1 MIKMKSKEI
10 SHEIIDV
17 PVDTNVKFRTSI
29 DPGSYIPMHWHR
41 AVEIIYMQEGSLDV
55 TVESES
61 FTIQKEDCIVING
74 NVLHSTKCTSPNTA
88 ILLQIPLDFMEKYIP
103 DLGQLIFLFDFRT
116 KDQRQQTKQA
126 MFKTILEQLQII
138 NNVRPDGYLL
148 RFNSLIF
155 ELLFQLYHNFAVKI
169 LQSNTSQKKKDMARL
184 EPVLDYI
191 SEHYREPISLNEIAE
206 VACLQ
211 TGYFCRFFRK
221 KMGITFLEY
230 QNEYRLSFIYRDL
243 IKTSDPVHVILERHG
258 FTNYKLF
265 RRIFLDHFGN
275 TPTQIRKQREIL

>member
-1 MIKMKSKEI
+1 MKNKEI
-10 SHEIIDV
+10 SYEIIDFSGE
-17 PVDTNVKFRTSI
+17 TNVQFRTSV
-29 DPGSYIPMHWHR
+29 DPGSYIPTHWHL
-41 AVEIIYMQEGSLDV
+41 AIEIIYMQEGSLDV
-55 TVESES
+55 TVESEN
-61 FTIQKEDCIVING
+61 FTIQKGDCIVING

-155 ELLFQLYHNFAVKI
+155 ELLFQLYHHFAVKI
-169 LQSNTSQKKKDMARL
+169 IQSNTSQKKKDMARL

-221 KMGITFLEY
+221 KMRITFLEY
-230 QNEYRLSFIYRDL
+230 QNENRLSFINRDL
-243 IKTSDPVHVILERHG
+243 ITTRDPVHVILERHG
-258 FTNYKLF
+258 FTNYKRF
-265 RRIFLDHFGN
+265 RRIFLEHFGN

>member
-1 MIKMKSKEI
+1 MKSKEI

-41 AVEIIYMQEGSLDV
+41 AVEIIYMQAGSLDV
-55 TVESES
+55 TVESEN
-61 FTIQKEDCIVING
+61 FTIRKGDCIVING

-116 KDQRQQTKQA
+116 KDQRLQTKQT

-138 NNVRPDGYLL
+138 NDVRPDGYLL

-155 ELLFQLYHNFAVKI
+155 ELLFQ
-169 LQSNTSQKKKDMARL
+169 
-184 EPVLDYI
+184 P
-191 SEHYREPISLNEIAE
+191 
-206 VACLQ
+206 
-211 TGYFCRFFRK
+211 
-221 KMGITFLEY
+221 
-230 QNEYRLSFIYRDL
+230 
-243 IKTSDPVHVILERHG
+243 
-258 FTNYKLF
+258 
-265 RRIFLDHFGN
+265 
-275 TPTQIRKQREIL
+275 

>member
-1 MIKMKSKEI
+1 MKSKEI

-103 DLGQLIFLFDFRT
+103 DLGQLIFLFDFRI

-126 MFKTILEQLQII
+126 MLKTILEQLQII
-138 NNVRPDGYLL
+138 NDVRPDGYLL

-169 LQSNTSQKKKDMARL
+169 LQNNTSQEKKDMDRL

-211 TGYFCRFFRK
+211 AGYFCRFFKK

-243 IKTSDPVHVILERHG
+243 ITTRDSVHVILERHG

-265 RRIFLDHFGN
+265 RRIFLEHFGN

>member
-1 MIKMKSKEI
+1 MKSKEI

-61 FTIQKEDCIVING
+61 FTIQKGDCIVING

-116 KDQRQQTKQA
+116 KDQRLQTKQT
-126 MFKTILEQLQII
+126 MLKTILEQLQII
-138 NNVRPDGYLL
+138 NDVRPDGYLL

-169 LQSNTSQKKKDMARL
+169 LQNNTSQEKKDMDRL
-184 EPVLDYI
+184 EPVLNYI
-191 SEHYREPISLNEIAE
+191 SEHYREPISLSEIAE

-211 TGYFCRFFRK
+211 TGYFCRFFKK

-243 IKTSDPVHVILERHG
+243 ITTRDPVHVILERHG

-265 RRIFLDHFGN
+265 RRMFLEHFGN

>member
-1 MIKMKSKEI
+1 MKSKEI

-61 FTIQKEDCIVING
+61 FTIRKGDCIVING

-103 DLGQLIFLFDFRT
+103 DLGQLIFLFDFRI

-126 MFKTILEQLQII
+126 MLKTILEQLQII
-138 NNVRPDGYLL
+138 NDVRPDGYLL

-169 LQSNTSQKKKDMARL
+169 LQNNTSQEKKDMDRL

-211 TGYFCRFFRK
+211 TGYFCRFFKK

-243 IKTSDPVHVILERHG
+243 ITTRDPVHVILERHG

-265 RRIFLDHFGN
+265 RRMFLEHFGN

>member
-1 MIKMKSKEI
+1 MKSKEI
-10 SHEIIDV
+10 SHEIINA
-17 PVDTNVKFRTSI
+17 PVDTNVKFRTST

-55 TVESES
+55 TVESEN
-61 FTIQKEDCIVING
+61 FTIRKGDCIVING

-103 DLGQLIFLFDFRT
+103 DLGQLIFLFDFRK

-191 SEHYREPISLNEIAE
+191 SEHYREPISLHEIAE

-243 IKTSDPVHVILERHG
+243 ITTRDPVHVILERHG

-265 RRIFLDHFGN
+265 RRIFFEHFGN

>member
-1 MIKMKSKEI
+1 MKSKEI

-17 PVDTNVKFRTSI
+17 PVDTNVKFRTST

-55 TVESES
+55 TIESEN
-61 FTIQKEDCIVING
+61 FTIQKGDCIVING

-116 KDQRQQTKQA
+116 KEQKQQTKQA

-169 LQSNTSQKKKDMARL
+169 LQSNTSQKKKDMNRL

-191 SEHYREPISLNEIAE
+191 SKHYREPISLNEIAE

-243 IKTSDPVHVILERHG
+243 ITTRDPVHVILERHG

-265 RRIFLDHFGN
+265 RRMFLEHFGN

>member
-1 MIKMKSKEI
+1 MKSKEI

-55 TVESES
+55 TVESEN
-61 FTIQKEDCIVING
+61 FTIQKGDCIVING

-103 DLGQLIFLFDFRT
+103 DLGQLIFLFDFRI

-126 MFKTILEQLQII
+126 MLKTILEQLQII
-138 NNVRPDGYLL
+138 NDVRPDGYLL

-169 LQSNTSQKKKDMARL
+169 LQNSTSQEKKDMDRL
-184 EPVLDYI
+184 EPVLNYI

-211 TGYFCRFFRK
+211 TGYFCRFFKK

-243 IKTSDPVHVILERHG
+243 ITTRDPVHVILERHG

-265 RRIFLDHFGN
+265 RRIFFEHFGN

>member
-1 MIKMKSKEI
+1 MKSKEI

-17 PVDTNVKFRTSI
+17 PVDTNVKFRTST
-29 DPGSYIPMHWHR
+29 DLGSYIPMHWHR
-41 AVEIIYMQEGSLDV
+41 AVEIIYIQEGSLDV

-61 FTIQKEDCIVING
+61 FTIQTGDCIVING

-138 NNVRPDGYLL
+138 NDVHPDGYLL

-169 LQSNTSQKKKDMARL
+169 LQSNTSQKKKDIARL

-211 TGYFCRFFRK
+211 TGYFCRFFKK

-243 IKTSDPVHVILERHG
+243 ITTRDPVQVILERHG

-265 RRIFLDHFGN
+265 RRMFLEHFGN

>member
-1 MIKMKSKEI
+1 MKSKEI
-10 SHEIIDV
+10 SHEIINA
-17 PVDTNVKFRTSI
+17 PVDTNVKFRTST

-243 IKTSDPVHVILERHG
+243 ITTRDPVHVILERHG

-265 RRIFLDHFGN
+265 RRMFLEHFGN

>member
-1 MIKMKSKEI
+1 MKSKEI

-17 PVDTNVKFRTSI
+17 PVDTNVKFRTST

-41 AVEIIYMQEGSLDV
+41 AVEIIYIQEGSLDV

-61 FTIQKEDCIVING
+61 FTIQTGDCIVING

-103 DLGQLIFLFDFRT
+103 NLGQLIFLFDFRT

-138 NNVRPDGYLL
+138 NDVHPDGYLL

-169 LQSNTSQKKKDMARL
+169 LQSNTSQKKKDIARL

-211 TGYFCRFFRK
+211 TGYFCRFFKK

-243 IKTSDPVHVILERHG
+243 ITTRDPVQVILERHG

-265 RRIFLDHFGN
+265 RRMFLEHFGN

>member
-1 MIKMKSKEI
+1 MKSKEI
-10 SHEIIDV
+10 SHEIINA
-17 PVDTNVKFRTSI
+17 PVDTNVKFRTST

-55 TVESES
+55 TIESEN
-61 FTIQKEDCIVING
+61 FTIQKGDCIVING

-103 DLGQLIFLFDFRT
+103 DPGQLIFLFDFRT

-169 LQSNTSQKKKDMARL
+169 LQNNTSQKKKDMARL

-243 IKTSDPVHVILERHG
+243 ITTRDPVHVILERHG

-265 RRIFLDHFGN
+265 RRIFLEHFGN

>member
-1 MIKMKSKEI
+1 MKSKEI

-17 PVDTNVKFRTSI
+17 PVDTNVKFRTST

-61 FTIQKEDCIVING
+61 FTIQKGDCTVING

-169 LQSNTSQKKKDMARL
+169 LQSNTSQKKKDISRL

-191 SEHYREPISLNEIAE
+191 SEHYKEPISLNEIAE

-211 TGYFCRFFRK
+211 TGYFCRFFKK

-243 IKTSDPVHVILERHG
+243 ITTRDPVQVILERHG

-265 RRIFLDHFGN
+265 RRMFLEHFGN

>member
-1 MIKMKSKEI
+1 MKSKEI

-17 PVDTNVKFRTSI
+17 PVDTNVKFRTST

-55 TVESES
+55 TIESES
-61 FTIQKEDCIVING
+61 FTIQKGDCIVING

-103 DLGQLIFLFDFRT
+103 DLGQLIFLIDFRT
-116 KDQRQQTKQA
+116 KEQKQQTKQA
-126 MFKTILEQLQII
+126 MFKTILEQLQLI

-148 RFNSLIF
+148 RFNSLIL
-155 ELLFQLYHNFAVKI
+155 ELLLQLNHNFAVKI
-169 LQSNTSQKKKDMARL
+169 LQITTSQKKNDMDPL

-191 SEHYREPISLNEIAE
+191 SQHYREPISLNEIAE

-243 IKTSDPVHVILERHG
+243 ITTRDPVHVILERHG

-265 RRIFLDHFGN
+265 RRMFLEHFGN

>member
-1 MIKMKSKEI
+1 MKSKEI

-17 PVDTNVKFRTSI
+17 PVDTNVKFRTST

-41 AVEIIYMQEGSLDV
+41 AVEIIYIQEGSLDV

-61 FTIQKEDCIVING
+61 FTIQTGDCIVING

-103 DLGQLIFLFDFRT
+103 NLGQLIFLFDFRT

-138 NNVRPDGYLL
+138 NDVHPDGYLL

-169 LQSNTSQKKKDMARL
+169 LQSNTSQKKKDIARL

-211 TGYFCRFFRK
+211 TGYFCRFFKK

-243 IKTSDPVHVILERHG
+243 ITTRDPVHVILEQHG

-265 RRIFLDHFGN
+265 RRMFLEHFGN

>member
-1 MIKMKSKEI
+1 MKNKEI
-10 SHEIIDV
+10 SHEIINA
-17 PVDTNVKFRTSI
+17 PVDTNVKFRTST

-41 AVEIIYMQEGSLDV
+41 AIEIIYMHEGSLDV
-55 TVESES
+55 TIESEN
-61 FTIQKEDCIVING
+61 FTIQKGDCIVING

-103 DLGQLIFLFDFRT
+103 NPGKLIFLFDFRT
-116 KDQRQQTKQA
+116 KDQRQQTKQS

-138 NNVRPDGYLL
+138 NDVRPDGYLL
-148 RFNSLIF
+148 RFNSLMF

-169 LQSNTSQKKKDMARL
+169 LQNNTSQEKKDMDRL
-184 EPVLDYI
+184 KPVLDYI

-211 TGYFCRFFRK
+211 TGYFCRFFKK

-243 IKTSDPVHVILERHG
+243 ITTRDPVHVILERHG

-265 RRIFLDHFGN
+265 RRMFLEHFGN

>member
-1 MIKMKSKEI
+1 MKSKEI

-17 PVDTNVKFRTSI
+17 PVDTNVKFRTST

-41 AVEIIYMQEGSLDV
+41 AVEIIYIQEGSLDV

-61 FTIQKEDCIVING
+61 FTIQTGDCIVING

-103 DLGQLIFLFDFRT
+103 NLGQLIFLFDFRT
-116 KDQRQQTKQA
+116 KDQKQQTKQA

-138 NNVRPDGYLL
+138 NDVHPDGYLL

-169 LQSNTSQKKKDMARL
+169 LQSNTSQKKKDIARL

-211 TGYFCRFFRK
+211 TGYFCRFFKK

-243 IKTSDPVHVILERHG
+243 ITTRDPVQVILERHG

-265 RRIFLDHFGN
+265 RRMFLEHFGN

>member
-1 MIKMKSKEI
+1 MKSKEI

-61 FTIQKEDCIVING
+61 FTIRKGDCIVING

-103 DLGQLIFLFDFRT
+103 DLGQLIFLFDFRI

-126 MFKTILEQLQII
+126 MLKTILEQLQII
-138 NNVRPDGYLL
+138 NDVRPDGYLL

-169 LQSNTSQKKKDMARL
+169 LQNNTSQEKKDMDRL
-184 EPVLDYI
+184 EPVLNYI

-211 TGYFCRFFRK
+211 TGYFCRFFKK

-243 IKTSDPVHVILERHG
+243 ITTRDPVHVILERHG

-265 RRIFLDHFGN
+265 RRIFFEHFGN

>member
-1 MIKMKSKEI
+1 MKSKEI

-17 PVDTNVKFRTSI
+17 PVDTNVKFRTST

-41 AVEIIYMQEGSLDV
+41 AVEIIYIQEGSLDV

-61 FTIQKEDCIVING
+61 FTIQTGDCIVING
-74 NVLHSTKCTSPNTA
+74 NGLHSTKCTSPNTA

-103 DLGQLIFLFDFRT
+103 NLGQLIFLFDFRT

-138 NNVRPDGYLL
+138 NDVHPDGYLL

-169 LQSNTSQKKKDMARL
+169 LQSNTSQKKKDIARL

-211 TGYFCRFFRK
+211 TGYFCRFFKK

-243 IKTSDPVHVILERHG
+243 ITTRDPVHVILERHG

-265 RRIFLDHFGN
+265 RRMFLEHFGN

>member
-1 MIKMKSKEI
+1 MKSKEI
-10 SHEIIDV
+10 SHEIINA
-17 PVDTNVKFRTSI
+17 PVDTNVKFRTST

-243 IKTSDPVHVILERHG
+243 ITTRDSVHVILERHG

-265 RRIFLDHFGN
+265 RRIFLEHFGN

>member
-1 MIKMKSKEI
+1 MKSREI
-10 SHEIIDV
+10 SHEIINA
-17 PVDTNVKFRTSI
+17 PVDTNVKFRTST

-55 TVESES
+55 TVESEN
-61 FTIQKEDCIVING
+61 FTIRKGDCIVING

-116 KDQRQQTKQA
+116 KDQRLQTKQA

-138 NNVRPDGYLL
+138 NDVRPDGYLL

-169 LQSNTSQKKKDMARL
+169 LQSNTSQKKKDIARL

-191 SEHYREPISLNEIAE
+191 SEHYREPISLHEIAE

-243 IKTSDPVHVILERHG
+243 ITTRDPVHVILERHG

-265 RRIFLDHFGN
+265 RRIFFEHFGN

>member
-1 MIKMKSKEI
+1 
-10 SHEIIDV
+10 
-17 PVDTNVKFRTSI
+17 
-29 DPGSYIPMHWHR
+29 
-41 AVEIIYMQEGSLDV
+41 
-55 TVESES
+55 
-61 FTIQKEDCIVING
+61 
-74 NVLHSTKCTSPNTA
+74 
-88 ILLQIPLDFMEKYIP
+88 
-103 DLGQLIFLFDFRT
+103 
-116 KDQRQQTKQA
+116 
-126 MFKTILEQLQII
+126 
-138 NNVRPDGYLL
+138 
-148 RFNSLIF
+148 
-155 ELLFQLYHNFAVKI
+155 
-169 LQSNTSQKKKDMARL
+169 MARL

-243 IKTSDPVHVILERHG
+243 ITTRDPVHVILERHG

-265 RRIFLDHFGN
+265 RRIFFEHFGN

>member
-1 MIKMKSKEI
+1 MKSKEI

-138 NNVRPDGYLL
+138 NDVRPDGYLL

-169 LQSNTSQKKKDMARL
+169 LQSNTCQEKKDMDRL
-184 EPVLDYI
+184 EPVLNYI

-211 TGYFCRFFRK
+211 TGYFCRFFKK

-243 IKTSDPVHVILERHG
+243 ITTRDPVHVILERHG

-265 RRIFLDHFGN
+265 RRIFFEHFGN

>member
-1 MIKMKSKEI
+1 MKSKEI

-17 PVDTNVKFRTSI
+17 PVDTNVKFRTST

-55 TVESES
+55 TVGSES
-61 FTIQKEDCIVING
+61 FTIQKGDCIVING

-155 ELLFQLYHNFAVKI
+155 ELLFQLYHNFSVKI
-169 LQSNTSQKKKDMARL
+169 LQSNISQKKKDIARL

-211 TGYFCRFFRK
+211 TGYFCRFFKK

-243 IKTSDPVHVILERHG
+243 ITTRDPVHVILERHG

-265 RRIFLDHFGN
+265 RRMFLEHFGN

>member
-1 MIKMKSKEI
+1 MKSKEI

-17 PVDTNVKFRTSI
+17 PVDTNVKFRTST

-55 TVESES
+55 TIESEN
-61 FTIQKEDCIVING
+61 FTIQKGDCIVING

-103 DLGQLIFLFDFRT
+103 DPGQLIFLFDFRT

-169 LQSNTSQKKKDMARL
+169 LQNNTSQKKKDMARL

-211 TGYFCRFFRK
+211 TGYFCRFFKK

-243 IKTSDPVHVILERHG
+243 ITTRDPVHVILERHG

-265 RRIFLDHFGN
+265 RRIFLEHFGN

>member
-1 MIKMKSKEI
+1 MKSKEI

-17 PVDTNVKFRTSI
+17 PVDTNVKFRTST

-41 AVEIIYMQEGSLDV
+41 AVEIIYIQEGSLDV

-61 FTIQKEDCIVING
+61 FTIQTGDCIVING

-103 DLGQLIFLFDFRT
+103 NLGQLIFLFDFRT

-138 NNVRPDGYLL
+138 NDVHPDGYLL

-169 LQSNTSQKKKDMARL
+169 LQSNTSQKKKDIARL

-211 TGYFCRFFRK
+211 TGYFCRFFKK

-243 IKTSDPVHVILERHG
+243 ITTRDPVHVILEQHG

-265 RRIFLDHFGN
+265 RRMFLDHFGN

>member
-1 MIKMKSKEI
+1 MKNKEI
-10 SHEIIDV
+10 SHEIINA
-17 PVDTNVKFRTSI
+17 PVDTNVKFRTST

-55 TVESES
+55 TVESEN
-61 FTIQKEDCIVING
+61 FTIQKGDCIVING

-169 LQSNTSQKKKDMARL
+169 LQSNTSQKKKDMNRL

-191 SEHYREPISLNEIAE
+191 SKHYREPISLNEIAE

-211 TGYFCRFFRK
+211 TGYFCRFFKK

-243 IKTSDPVHVILERHG
+243 ITTRDPVHVILERHG

-265 RRIFLDHFGN
+265 RRMFLEHFGN

>member
-1 MIKMKSKEI
+1 MKSKEI

-61 FTIQKEDCIVING
+61 FTIRKGDCIVING

-103 DLGQLIFLFDFRT
+103 DLGQLIFLFDFRI

-126 MFKTILEQLQII
+126 MLKTILEQLQII
-138 NNVRPDGYLL
+138 NDVRPDGYLL

-169 LQSNTSQKKKDMARL
+169 LQNNTSQEKKDMDRL
-184 EPVLDYI
+184 EPVLNYI

-211 TGYFCRFFRK
+211 TGYFCRFFKK

-243 IKTSDPVHVILERHG
+243 ITTRDPVHVILERHG

-265 RRIFLDHFGN
+265 RRIFLEHFGN

>member
-1 MIKMKSKEI
+1 MKSKEI

-17 PVDTNVKFRTSI
+17 PVDTNVKFRTST

-61 FTIQKEDCIVING
+61 FTIQTGDCIVING
-74 NVLHSTKCTSPNTA
+74 NILHSTKCTSPNTA

-169 LQSNTSQKKKDMARL
+169 LQSNTSQKKKDIARL

-191 SEHYREPISLNEIAE
+191 SEHYREPISLHEIAE

-211 TGYFCRFFRK
+211 TGYFCRFFKK

-243 IKTSDPVHVILERHG
+243 ITTRDPVQVILERHG

-265 RRIFLDHFGN
+265 RRMFLDHFGN

>member
-1 MIKMKSKEI
+1 MKSKEI
-10 SHEIIDV
+10 SHEIINA

-55 TVESES
+55 TVESEN
-61 FTIQKEDCIVING
+61 FTIRKGDCIVING

-243 IKTSDPVHVILERHG
+243 ITTSDPVHVILERHG

-265 RRIFLDHFGN
+265 RRIFFEHFGN

>member
-1 MIKMKSKEI
+1 MKSKEI

-17 PVDTNVKFRTSI
+17 PVDTNVKFRTST

-41 AVEIIYMQEGSLDV
+41 AVEIIYIQEGSLDV

-61 FTIQKEDCIVING
+61 FTIQTGDCIVING

-138 NNVRPDGYLL
+138 NDVHPDGYLL

-169 LQSNTSQKKKDMARL
+169 LQSNTSQKKKDIARL

-211 TGYFCRFFRK
+211 PGYFCRFFKK

-243 IKTSDPVHVILERHG
+243 ITTRDPVQVILEQHG

-265 RRIFLDHFGN
+265 RRMFLDHFGN

>member
-1 MIKMKSKEI
+1 MKNKEI
-10 SHEIIDV
+10 SHEIINA
-17 PVDTNVKFRTSI
+17 PVDTNVKFRTST
-29 DPGSYIPMHWHR
+29 DSGSYIPMHWHR

-55 TVESES
+55 TIESEN
-61 FTIQKEDCIVING
+61 FTIQKGDCIVING

-169 LQSNTSQKKKDMARL
+169 LQSNTSQKKKDIARL

-191 SEHYREPISLNEIAE
+191 SEHYKDPISLNEIAE

-211 TGYFCRFFRK
+211 TGYFCRFFKK

-243 IKTSDPVHVILERHG
+243 ITTRDPVHVILEQHG

-265 RRIFLDHFGN
+265 RRMFLEHFGN

>member
-1 MIKMKSKEI
+1 MKSKEI

-17 PVDTNVKFRTSI
+17 PVDTNVKFRTST

-41 AVEIIYMQEGSLDV
+41 AVEIIYIQEGSLDV

-61 FTIQKEDCIVING
+61 FTIQTGDCIVING

-138 NNVRPDGYLL
+138 NDVHPDGYLL

-169 LQSNTSQKKKDMARL
+169 LQSNTSQKKKDIARL

-211 TGYFCRFFRK
+211 TGYFCRFFKK

-243 IKTSDPVHVILERHG
+243 ITTRDPVHVILEQHG

-265 RRIFLDHFGN
+265 RRMFLDHFGN

>member
-61 FTIQKEDCIVING
+61 FTIQKGDCIVING

-103 DLGQLIFLFDFRT
+103 DLGQFIFLFDFRT

-138 NNVRPDGYLL
+138 NDVRPDGYLL

-169 LQSNTSQKKKDMARL
+169 LQNNTSQEKKDMDRL
-184 EPVLDYI
+184 EPVLNYI

-243 IKTSDPVHVILERHG
+243 ITTSDPVHVILERHG

-265 RRIFLDHFGN
+265 RRIFFEHFGN

>member
-1 MIKMKSKEI
+1 MKSKEI

-17 PVDTNVKFRTSI
+17 PVDTNVKFRTST

-211 TGYFCRFFRK
+211 TGYFCRFFKK

-243 IKTSDPVHVILERHG
+243 ITTRDPVHVILERHG

-265 RRIFLDHFGN
+265 RRIFLEHFGN

>member
-1 MIKMKSKEI
+1 MKSKEI

-41 AVEIIYMQEGSLDV
+41 AVEIIYMQAGSLDV
-55 TVESES
+55 TVESEN
-61 FTIQKEDCIVING
+61 FTIRKGDCIVING

-116 KDQRQQTKQA
+116 KDQRLQTKQT
-126 MFKTILEQLQII
+126 MLKTILEQLQII
-138 NNVRPDGYLL
+138 NDVRPDGYLL

-169 LQSNTSQKKKDMARL
+169 LQSNTSQEKKDMDRL
-184 EPVLDYI
+184 EPVLNYI

-211 TGYFCRFFRK
+211 TGYFCRFFKK

-243 IKTSDPVHVILERHG
+243 ITTRDPVHVILERHG

-265 RRIFLDHFGN
+265 RRMFLEHFGN